1 MPMVAVQHFPNGRK
15 ALAAFLLL
23 AGTALASPAAAQV
36 LPTRQQLNPA
46 QQTPI
51 PAAPRGELFRDMETG
66 PCPFASSDLKVTLTG
81 VEFQGTNGDLAL
93 DESKLRLAYAD
104 LLGREVPIATIC
116 TIRDRVAALYLRRG
130 VLAAVDIPEQ
140 RIADGKLILSV
151 TEAHVVSVSYHG
163 DVGPAQ
169 RQVERYLD
177 KLKGMTPF
185 DLNMAQRYLL
195 LASDIPGVIVQASLK
210 QSPGGRGAVD
220 LDIAI
225 SRTPVTATFAVND
238 YGSDS
243 IGRDLATARVDYNSF
258 TPLGE
263 RTTIVGY
270 GTISSPE
277 QRVIQLTESVK
288 LGGEG
293 LQLDLSGSF
302 ARTRPGAALKPL
314 DLLGNSFAG
323 NARLTYP
330 LLRHR
335 RYNLNLS
342 GGLEWIDQKVEFGG
356 GIATLTE
363 DKLRV
368 FFARL
373 DGHLAPREL
382 ASHSVAA
389 TGSLELRKGVN
400 GLGATPY
407 GNRVASR
414 FGGHPDATV
423 VRADFSVGG
432 RVVGPVTASISTS
445 WQYTDTPLL
454 SYEEFSAGNLS
465 IGRGYDPS
473 AASGDRALGSS
484 LEISTAPFQF
494 GKRSVFRPYA
504 FLDAV
509 RLTNIGPGADK
520 VTLRSAGYGVR
531 AQIGPWFS
539 LDLAWA
545 HPFDRVAPRV
555 PKPADRI
562 LVSLSASIF

>member
-1 MPMVAVQHFPNGRK
+1 MPKVAVQHLPNAHK
-15 ALAAFLLL
+15 SLAAFLLL
-23 AGTALASPAAAQV
+23 AGTALATPAAAQV
-36 LPTRQQLNPA
+36 LPSRQQLNPA
-46 QQTPI
+46 QQGAV
-51 PAAPRGELFRDMETG
+51 PAAPRGELFRDMEAG
-66 PCPFASSDLKVTLTG
+66 PCPFANSDLKVTLTG
-81 VEFQGTNGDLAL
+81 VEFQGAGGKLAL
-93 DESKLRLAYAD
+93 SDDKLRLAYAD

-130 VLAAVDIPEQ
+130 VLAAVNIPEQ

-185 DLNMAQRYLL
+185 DLNVAQRYLL

-210 QSPGGRGAVD
+210 QSPGGDGAID

-225 SRTPVTATFAVND
+225 ARTPVTASFSVND
-238 YGSDS
+238 YGSVS

-263 RTTIVGY
+263 RTSIVGY

-323 NARLTYP
+323 NARLTHP
-330 LLRHR
+330 ILRHR
-335 RYNLNLS
+335 RYNLNIA
-342 GGLEWIDQKVEFGG
+342 GGLEWIDQKVGFGG
-356 GIATLTE
+356 GIATLTN

-368 FFARL
+368 FFARF

-389 TGSLELRKGVN
+389 TGSLELRKGIN

-407 GNRVASR
+407 GNPLASR
-414 FGGHPDATV
+414 FGGRPDATV
-423 VRADFSVGG
+423 VRADLSVAA
-432 RVVGPVTASISTS
+432 RLFGPITASVSTS

-454 SYEEFSAGNLS
+454 SYEEFSAGNMS

-473 AASGDRALGSS
+473 AASGDRALGST

-494 GKRSVFRPYA
+494 AKRSVFRPYA

-509 RLTNIGPGADK
+509 RLTNIGPGADQQ
-520 VTLRSAGYGVR
+520 TLRSAGYGIR
-531 AQIGPWFS
+531 AQIGPWFA
-539 LDLAWA
+539 LDAAWA
-545 HPFDRVAPRV
+545 HPFDRLAPNL
-555 PKPADRI
+555 PKPANRI
-562 LVSLSASIF
+562 LVSLTASIF

>member
-1 MPMVAVQHFPNGRK
+1 MPKVAVQHLPHARRG
-15 ALAAFLLL
+15 LAAFLLL
-23 AGTALASPAAAQV
+23 AGTALAMPAAAQV
-36 LPTRQQLNPA
+36 LPSRQQLNPA
-46 QQTPI
+46 QQGAV
-51 PAAPRGELFRDMETG
+51 PAAPRGELFRDMEAR
-66 PCPFASSDLKVTLTG
+66 PCPFANSDLKVTLTG
-81 VEFQGTNGDLAL
+81 VEFQGNSGKLAL
-93 DESKLRLAYAD
+93 SDDRLRLAYAD
-104 LLGREVPIATIC
+104 LIGREVPIATIC
-116 TIRDRVAALYLRRG
+116 TIRDRVVALYLRRG
-130 VLAAVDIPEQ
+130 VLASVEIPQQ
-140 RIADGKLILSV
+140 RIADGKLLLQV

-185 DLNMAQRYLL
+185 DLNVAQRYLL

-210 QSPGGRGAVD
+210 QSPGGQGAVD

-225 SRTPVTATFAVND
+225 SRTPVTASFSAND
-238 YGSDS
+238 YGSKT

-263 RTTIVGY
+263 RTSIIGY
-270 GTISSPE
+270 GTVSSAE

-302 ARTRPGAALKPL
+302 ARTKPGDTLKPL
-314 DLLGNSFAG
+314 DLVGNSFAG
-323 NARLTYP
+323 SARLTYP
-330 LLRHR
+330 ILRHR
-335 RYNLNLS
+335 RYNLNIA

-356 GIATLTE
+356 GVATLTD

-389 TGSLELRKGVN
+389 TGSLELRKGIN

-407 GNRVASR
+407 GNPLASR
-414 FGGHPDATV
+414 FGGRPDATV
-423 VRADFSVGG
+423 VRADVQIAA
-432 RVVGPVTASISTS
+432 RLVGPITASVSTS

-473 AASGDRALGSS
+473 AASGDRALGSTI
-484 LEISTAPFQF
+484 EISTAPFQF
-494 GKRSVFRPYA
+494 AKRSVFRPYA

-509 RLTNIGPGADK
+509 RLTNIGPGAGQQ
-520 VTLRSAGYGVR
+520 TLRSAGYGIR
-531 AQIGPWFS
+531 AQIGPWFA
-539 LDLAWA
+539 LDAAWA
-545 HPFDRVAPRV
+545 HPFDRLAPGL
-555 PKPADRI
+555 PMPANRI
-562 LVSLSASIF
+562 LVSLTASIF